1 MLAVL
6 SDIHGNLP
14 ALEAVI
20 ADARAAGA
28 TGFANLGDSLSGPLW
43 PAETADLL
51 MREDWPTIAG
61 NHERQLL
68 THTPERMN
76 ASDRFARQCLS
87 DAHLAWLAAQPEAL
101 TVTRAPVPGPAG
113 RQAMALSLD
122 RIARGDVDPGTEA
135 GMTKVGAIL
144 CVHGSPRSDVE
155 HLIHSVEGAGLRD
168 ASDAEIGERLD
179 GATASLILCGHTHV
193 PRIVTL
199 ADGRTVANPGSVG
212 LQAYTDDHP
221 AFYAVENGDPLA
233 RYALVRGHEVELRAI
248 PYDHHAAAAKAG
260 REGRADWAEAL
271 RSGRNG

>member
-28 TGFANLGDSLSGPLW
+28 TGFINLGDSLSGPLW

-51 MREDWPTIAG
+51 MREAWPTIAG

-68 THTPERMN
+68 THAPERMN
-76 ASDRFARQCLS
+76 ASDRFARGCLS

-101 TVTRAPVPGPAG
+101 VVTPASVPGVSEQQSMPV
-113 RQAMALSLD
+113 SLD
-122 RIARGDVDPGTEA
+122 RIVRGDVDPGA
-135 GMTKVGAIL
+135 GAGVTGVGAIL
-144 CVHGSPRSDVE
+144 CVHGGPRSDVE
-155 HLIHSVEGAGLRD
+155 HLIHSVEGIGLRD
-168 ASDAEIGERLD
+168 ASDAEIVERLD
-179 GATASLILCGHTHV
+179 DAAAPLILCGHTHV
-193 PRIVTL
+193 PRVVTL
-199 ADGRTVANPGSVG
+199 ADGRVVANPGSVG

-221 AFYAVENGDPLA
+221 AFYSVENGDPLA
-233 RYALVRGHEVELRAI
+233 RYALVSGTTVELCAI
-248 PYDHHAAAAKAG
+248 PYDHLSAAAKAA
-260 REGRADWAEAL
+260 REGREDWAEAL

>member
-28 TGFANLGDSLSGPLW
+28 TGFVNLGDSLSGPLW

-51 MREDWPTIAG
+51 MRESWPTIAG

-68 THTPERMN
+68 THAPERMN
-76 ASDRFARQCLS
+76 ASDRFARGCLS
-87 DAHLAWLAAQPEAL
+87 DVHLAWLAAQPQTL
-101 TVTRAPVPGPAG
+101 TVIPAPVPGSTV
-113 RQAMALSLD
+113 RQAVGERLYRTTD
-122 RIARGDVDPGTEA
+122 GKVDPGTGA
-135 GMTKVGAIL
+135 GVTETGMIL

-168 ASDAEIGERLD
+168 ASAAEIADRLD
-179 GATASLILCGHTHV
+179 GAAATLVLCGHTHV
-193 PRIVTL
+193 ARVVTL

-221 AFYAVENGDPLA
+221 AFYSVENGDPLA
-233 RYALVRGHEVELRAI
+233 RYALVRGVQVELRAI
-248 PYDHHAAAAKAG
+248 PYDHLPAAAKAA
-260 REGRADWAEAL
+260 REGRQDWAEAL
-271 RSGRNG
+271 RTGRNG